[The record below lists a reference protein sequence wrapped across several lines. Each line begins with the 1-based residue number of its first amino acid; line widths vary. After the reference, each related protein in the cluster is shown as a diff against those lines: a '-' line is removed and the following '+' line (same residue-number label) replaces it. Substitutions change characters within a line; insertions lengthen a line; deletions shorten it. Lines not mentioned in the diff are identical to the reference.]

1 MDYRLF
7 LRKRIKIK
15 IIIRNY
21 SRRNKI
27 LEIIIRI
34 INALI
39 TATTTLVLVR
49 YIYGLVIVFK
59 NKIKTFEFAI
69 SNLIAFLVAMI
80 VNLSVIYGLI
90 WIIKFFAI
98 RV

>member
-1 MDYRLF
+1 M
-7 LRKRIKIK
+7 
-15 IIIRNY
+15 
-21 SRRNKI
+21 
-27 LEIIIRI
+27 EIIIRI
-34 INALI
+34 MNGLI
-39 TATTTLVLVR
+39 TTTAVLVLVR

-59 NKIKTFEFAI
+59 NKVKTFKFTI
-69 SNLIAFLVAMI
+69 SNLIAFLIAMI

>member
-1 MDYRLF
+1 M
-7 LRKRIKIK
+7 
-15 IIIRNY
+15 
-21 SRRNKI
+21 
-27 LEIIIRI
+27 EIIIRI

-39 TATTTLVLVR
+39 TATAVLVLVNF
-49 YIYGLVIVFK
+49 IYGLVMKFK
-59 NKIKTFEFAI
+59 NKIKTFKFNI
-69 SNLIAFLVAMI
+69 SNLIIFLVAMI

>member
-1 MDYRLF
+1 MLEKKLKSVNF
-7 LRKRIKIK
+7 
-15 IIIRNY
+15 
-21 SRRNKI
+21 RRDKI

-49 YIYGLVIVFK
+49 YIYRLVIVFK
-59 NKIKTFEFAI
+59 NKVKTFKFNI
-69 SNLIAFLVAMI
+69 SNLMVFLVAMI

>member
-1 MDYRLF
+1 
-7 LRKRIKIK
+7 
-15 IIIRNY
+15 
-21 SRRNKI
+21 

-39 TATTTLVLVR
+39 TATATLMLVR
-49 YIYGLVIVFK
+49 YIYGLVVAFK
-59 NKIKTFEFAI
+59 NKIKTFKFNI
-69 SNLIAFLVAMI
+69 SNLIVFLVAMI

>member
-1 MDYRLF
+1 M
-7 LRKRIKIK
+7 
-15 IIIRNY
+15 
-21 SRRNKI
+21 
-27 LEIIIRI
+27 EMIIRI

-39 TATTTLVLVR
+39 TATATLMLVR

-59 NKIKTFEFAI
+59 NKIRTFKFAI
-69 SNLIAFLVAMI
+69 SNLIIFLIAMI

>member
-1 MDYRLF
+1 M
-7 LRKRIKIK
+7 
-15 IIIRNY
+15 
-21 SRRNKI
+21 
-27 LEIIIRI
+27 EIIIRI

-39 TATTTLVLVR
+39 TATTTLVLVNF
-49 YIYGLVIVFK
+49 IYGLVMKF
-59 NKIKTFEFAI
+59 KIKMKMFKFNI
-69 SNLIAFLVAMI
+69 SNLIIFLIAMI

>member
-1 MDYRLF
+1 M
-7 LRKRIKIK
+7 
-15 IIIRNY
+15 
-21 SRRNKI
+21 
-27 LEIIIRI
+27 EIIIRI

-39 TATTTLVLVR
+39 TATATLMLVR
-49 YIYGLVIVFK
+49 YIYGLVVAFK
-59 NKIKTFEFAI
+59 NKIKTFKFNI
-69 SNLIAFLVAMI
+69 SNLIIFLIAMI

>member
-1 MDYRLF
+1 M
-7 LRKRIKIK
+7 
-15 IIIRNY
+15 
-21 SRRNKI
+21 
-27 LEIIIRI
+27 EIIISI

-39 TATTTLVLVR
+39 TATATLVLVR
-49 YIYGLVIVFK
+49 YIYRLVIVFK
-59 NKIKTFEFAI
+59 NKVRTFEFNI
-69 SNLIAFLVAMI
+69 SNLIIFLIAMI

>member
-1 MDYRLF
+1 M
-7 LRKRIKIK
+7 
-15 IIIRNY
+15 
-21 SRRNKI
+21 
-27 LEIIIRI
+27 EIITRI

-49 YIYGLVIVFK
+49 YIYRLVIVFK
-59 NKIKTFEFAI
+59 NKVKTFKFNI
-69 SNLIAFLVAMI
+69 SNLMVFLVAMI

>member
-1 MDYRLF
+1 M
-7 LRKRIKIK
+7 
-15 IIIRNY
+15 
-21 SRRNKI
+21 
-27 LEIIIRI
+27 EIIIRI

-39 TATTTLVLVR
+39 TATTTLVLVNF
-49 YIYGLVIVFK
+49 IYGLVMKFK
-59 NKIKTFEFAI
+59 IKMKTFEFNI
-69 SNLIAFLVAMI
+69 SNLTAFLVAMI

>member
-1 MDYRLF
+1 M
-7 LRKRIKIK
+7 
-15 IIIRNY
+15 
-21 SRRNKI
+21 
-27 LEIIIRI
+27 EIIIRI

-39 TATTTLVLVR
+39 TATAVLVLVNFV
-49 YIYGLVIVFK
+49 YGLVIVFK
-59 NKIKTFEFAI
+59 NKVKTFKFNI
-69 SNLIAFLVAMI
+69 SNLVAFLIAMI